1 MHYQNACMRVD
12 RQQLHHPSI
21 RNTLRTEHFDNSAVG
36 NNNTKQT
43 LKYFLHLKEIFVC
56 VISSTE
62 DVCFQKSQKK
72 P

>member
-12 RQQLHHPSI
+12 RQQLHHPNI

-43 LKYFLHLKEIFVC
+43 LK
-56 VISSTE
+56 
-62 DVCFQKSQKK
+62 
-72 P
+72 